1 MASTKQIKN
10 HISSVQDTRKITKA
24 MYLIASTKLR
34 KAKAELD
41 KTLPYFSALR
51 GEVKRIFRSVEGSNS
66 PYLQSRE
73 ESASTEGCWGCLV
86 ITADKGLAGAYNH
99 NALKATEAFLKRH
112 PNTRLFVVG
121 EFGRQ
126 YFRRRKREIEEDF
139 SFSAQSPTIEGARL
153 MAHSLLRLYDRGEL
167 KRIYIVYS
175 NMAKG
180 FVVESRTTRL
190 LPLHKDHFSAPDF
203 EKDVATPFEFLPSP
217 EAVLER
223 VIHSYLS
230 GFIYSALVDSF
241 CCEQNER
248 MSAMD
253 SATRN
258 ADKIMDELSI
268 QYNRLRQGAITQ
280 EITEIAAG
288 AKAQKNKETKEV
300 PLT

>member
-1 MASTKQIKN
+1 MASTKEIKN
-10 HISSVQDTRKITKA
+10 HIASVQDTRKITNA

-51 GEVKRIFRSVEGSNS
+51 GEVKRIFRSLEGVESH
-66 PYLQSRE
+66 YLLSRE
-73 ESASTEGCWGCLV
+73 GKASDDEVWGCFV
-86 ITADKGLAGAYNH
+86 ITADKGLAGAYNQ
-99 NALKATEAFLKRH
+99 NAIKAAEALLERH
-112 PNTRLFVVG
+112 PNTRLFVAG
-121 EFGRQ
+121 EFGRR
-126 YFRRRKREIEEDF
+126 YFQRRKQKIELDF
-139 SFSAQSPTIEGARL
+139 NYTAQSPTIERAR
-153 MAHSLLRLYDRGEL
+153 MIAHSLLRLYDRGEL

-180 FVVESRTTRL
+180 MVVESRTTRL
-190 LPLHKDHFSAPDF
+190 LPLHKDHFYAPDF
-203 EKDVATPFEFLPSP
+203 EKDVSTPFEFIPSA
-217 EAVLER
+217 EVVLES

-253 SATRN
+253 AANRN
-258 ADKIMDELSI
+258 AEKIMDELSI

-280 EITEIAAG
+280 EITEVSAG
-288 AKAQKNKETKEV
+288 AKAQKHKVTKEV
-300 PLT
+300 PHP